1 MAPNAPPQG
10 KSVAIKNVG
19 KLFVSARS
27 TQHAL
32 ASVTLD
38 IRPGEF
44 VSIVGPSGCGKST
57 LLRIVA
63 GLDFP
68 SSGTVL
74 VNADAVR
81 GPRPDHGVVF
91 QKPNLFPWL
100 SVLSNV
106 LFGPRMQ
113 SGRRGKAAAR
123 PDALHYLKAVGLAGA
138 EDRPVYELSGGMMHR
153 VALARVLIN
162 HPGLMLMD
170 EPFAA
175 LDAQTRLSMQ
185 ELVGSI
191 WQRERPSV
199 LFITHDVEEAL
210 ILSDRVAVM
219 TAAPGSIKSEVVVD
233 LPRPRDT
240 TVITSP
246 RFTALKAQLLTEI
259 RVEVQITAAR
269 QEQEF
274 IRKTGGSD

>member
-1 MAPNAPPQG
+1 
-10 KSVAIKNVG
+10 
-19 KLFVSARS
+19 
-27 TQHAL
+27 
-32 ASVTLD
+32 
-38 IRPGEF
+38 
-44 VSIVGPSGCGKST
+44 
-57 LLRIVA
+57 
-63 GLDFP
+63 
-68 SSGTVL
+68 
-74 VNADAVR
+74 
-81 GPRPDHGVVF
+81 VVF

-100 SVLSNV
+100 TVLNNV

-123 PDALHYLKAVGLAGA
+123 GDALHYLRAVGLVGA

-191 WQRERPSV
+191 WLNERPSV

-240 TVITSP
+240 SIITSP
-246 RFTALKAQLLTEI
+246 RFVSLKAQLLSEI

-274 IRKTGGSD
+274 IGAGGSH

>member
-1 MAPNAPPQG
+1 
-10 KSVAIKNVG
+10 
-19 KLFVSARS
+19 
-27 TQHAL
+27 
-32 ASVTLD
+32 
-38 IRPGEF
+38 
-44 VSIVGPSGCGKST
+44 
-57 LLRIVA
+57 
-63 GLDFP
+63 
-68 SSGTVL
+68 
-74 VNADAVR
+74 
-81 GPRPDHGVVF
+81 
-91 QKPNLFPWL
+91 
-100 SVLSNV
+100 
-106 LFGPRMQ
+106 
-113 SGRRGKAAAR
+113 
-123 PDALHYLKAVGLAGA
+123 
-138 EDRPVYELSGGMMHR
+138 MHR

-191 WQRERPSV
+191 WLNERPSV

-219 TAAPGSIKSEVVVD
+219 TAAPGSIKSEVTVD

-240 TVITSP
+240 SVITSP
-246 RFTALKAQLLTEI
+246 RFVSLKAQLLTEI

-274 IRKTGGSD
+274 IGSAGGSK

>member
-1 MAPNAPPQG
+1 MVSSARMQG
-10 KSVAIKNVG
+10 KSVAIKGVG
-19 KLFVSARS
+19 KLFVTDRA

-32 ASVTLD
+32 ADVTLD
-38 IRPGEF
+38 IQPGEF

-68 SSGTVL
+68 TSGTVL
-74 VNADAVR
+74 VDSEEVR
-81 GPRPDHGVVF
+81 GPSPDHGVVF

-100 SVLSNV
+100 SVLNNV

-113 SGRRGKAAAR
+113 NGRRGKAAAR
-123 PDALHYLKAVGLAGA
+123 GDALHYLRAVGLAGA

-191 WQRERPSV
+191 WLNERPSV

-219 TAAPGSIKSEVVVD
+219 TAAPGSIKSEVTVD

-240 TVITSP
+240 SVITSS
-246 RFTALKAQLLTEI
+246 RFVSLKAQLLTEI

-269 QEQEF
+269 QEQEL
-274 IRKTGGSD
+274 IGSAGGIK